1 MRFTQSTETEEDYF
15 SVFSSVPI
23 IWVNALSGGTC
34 ASQANEGLW
43 GQGAL
48 ESFWDGL
55 IPPGKSERYIATVAA
70 YVDPGDAG
78 CPSLHGC
85 ACAPE
90 AGHSEGRGGAV
101 NQKT

>member
-1 MRFTQSTETEEDYF
+1 MKSRVIHTFYRFFQRAYHLGERI
-15 SVFSSVPI
+15 VR
-23 IWVNALSGGTC
+23 
-34 ASQANEGLW
+34 EGRVLPRRMKAF
-43 GQGAL
+43 GAKVAL